1 LWTFTTFHFPKPELG
16 LEALLVIF
24 SGHVF
29 GDSKQWCFWVFHLGD
44 TSKTWSQAIWPWL
57 NLSRDTVGM
66 SGSIGSIRILS
77 IIGVV
82 NNPEL
87 MLQVTGCFSCQP
99 LAASR

>member
-1 LWTFTTFHFPKPELG
+1 MNMYLCMHLYSCFLG
-16 LEALLVIF
+16 
-24 SGHVF
+24 
-29 GDSKQWCFWVFHLGD
+29 K
-44 TSKTWSQAIWPWL
+44 
-57 NLSRDTVGM
+57 NTVGM